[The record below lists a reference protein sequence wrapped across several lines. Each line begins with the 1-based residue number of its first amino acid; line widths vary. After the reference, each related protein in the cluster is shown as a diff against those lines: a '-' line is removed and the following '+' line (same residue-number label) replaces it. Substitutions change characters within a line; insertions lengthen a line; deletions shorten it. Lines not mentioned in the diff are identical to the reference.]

1 MTMSNEIQTNETF
14 EEKLKTRIR
23 ESIGDLLSD
32 DDLKKIIDRGLE
44 EVFFTEKVINSGHY
58 SNNKQITPPLIH
70 QMIKELL
77 QPNVDEIIKQ
87 YIYEHESEINEI
99 IHNTVQEGIGTCL
112 VKAINSMFQNQ
123 MFTLESNIRNQLTN
137 RY

>member
-44 EVFFTEKVINSGHY
+44 EVFFTEKVTITGHY

-87 YIYEHESEINEI
+87 YIHEHETEVNEI

-112 VKAINSMFQNQ
+112 VKAMNSMFQHQ
-123 MFTLESNIRNQLTN
+123 MFTLENNIRNQIAN
-137 RY
+137 R

>member
-1 MTMSNEIQTNETF
+1 MSNEIQTNETF

-44 EVFFTEKVINSGHY
+44 EVFFTEKVTITGHY

-87 YIYEHESEINEI
+87 YIHEHETEVNEI

-112 VKAINSMFQNQ
+112 VKAMNSMFQHQ
-123 MFTLESNIRNQLTN
+123 MFTLENNIRNQIAN
-137 RY
+137 R